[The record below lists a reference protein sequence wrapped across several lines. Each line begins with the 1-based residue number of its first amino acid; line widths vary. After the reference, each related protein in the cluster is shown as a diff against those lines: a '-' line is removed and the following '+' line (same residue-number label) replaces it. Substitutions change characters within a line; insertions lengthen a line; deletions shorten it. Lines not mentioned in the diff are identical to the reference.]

1 MEQNDFERM
10 KERIDTERNI
20 NDLNEAC
27 KRTGLTT
34 TVFYNALKRKS
45 FRELT
50 NAELK
55 YMEVMIAIL
64 NERKERI
71 ASLSGEVA
79 YKPSTL
85 SATC

>member
-1 MEQNDFERM
+1 MEQEDFNKM

-34 TVFYNALKRKS
+34 TVFYNALKRNS

-50 NAELK
+50 NSELQ
-55 YMEVMIAIL
+55 YMEVVIAIL

-71 ASLSGEVA
+71 ANLSEGIA
-79 YKPSTL
+79 YKPSTP
-85 SATC
+85 SQPC